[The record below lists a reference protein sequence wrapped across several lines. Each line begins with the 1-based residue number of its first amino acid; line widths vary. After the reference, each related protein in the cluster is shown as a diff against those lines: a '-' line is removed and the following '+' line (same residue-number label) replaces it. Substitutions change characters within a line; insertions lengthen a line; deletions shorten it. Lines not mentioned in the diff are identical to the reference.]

1 MVRANFYYSGIDET
15 KTFLFGYKFDKDG
28 FAHVGTGEDH
38 DPFIIGITSMSMID
52 SCIKFASPG
61 GYSLFHADATFK
73 LSDIGYPVI
82 TCGFTD
88 QARSYQVGAVF
99 VVSRRTANEY
109 AECFRS
115 FAQLVRNIR
124 GRRLHVDDVMG
135 DAEKTQ
141 LNALKEVPKF
151 GGATALM
158 CYFHVLYNVR
168 KRTQHLPSKERYI
181 VMKSIMDMHYCESLH
196 EYETCRDRELAKWRE
211 YTQLVGFADYFENE
225 GIKGDFWRWQVYH
238 TPQGYPT
245 TNNPRE
251 NFNAMIKSFVQR
263 RRHHMRLLLQKLSD
277 FVGMLAPK
285 SPVATD
291 YVAVTTTELVKAAS
305 LTMDSNQY

>member
-1 MVRANFYYSGIDET
+1 
-15 KTFLFGYKFDKDG
+15 
-28 FAHVGTGEDH
+28 
-38 DPFIIGITSMSMID
+38 
-52 SCIKFASPG
+52 
-61 GYSLFHADATFK
+61 
-73 LSDIGYPVI
+73 
-82 TCGFTD
+82 
-88 QARSYQVGAVF
+88 
-99 VVSRRTANEY
+99 
-109 AECFRS
+109 
-115 FAQLVRNIR
+115 
-124 GRRLHVDDVMG
+124 
-135 DAEKTQ
+135 
-141 LNALKEVPKF
+141 
-151 GGATALM
+151 
-158 CYFHVLYNVR
+158 
-168 KRTQHLPSKERYI
+168 
-181 VMKSIMDMHYCESLH
+181 MDMHYCESLH